1 MMMKKKSLKKYF
13 ILLCCLFF
21 SAIVFNL
28 FLYPLD
34 LVTGG
39 VNGIAILTSHFL
51 NITPA
56 ITIWGISVIL
66 LIFSFFLLDKEQT
79 IASLLSTFLYPFFV
93 YITSLF
99 VRYIVIDLSDYI
111 LISLI
116 VGILLGI
123 SNGILYKIG
132 FSTGGLNIIS
142 QLLYRYFHIPYSKT
156 TFVIN
161 SIIVIIGGFV
171 FGFPMV
177 LYTLIIIF
185 VNSKVIDR
193 VLLGTSKSKAFYITT
208 TKEKQIRKYIIDHL
222 HHSVTIFDVKGG
234 FLFNRKKVLLAVVP
248 SRDYFKLTEG
258 ITLIDKDA
266 FFVACNA
273 YEVEGGK

>member
-171 FGFPMV
+171 FVFPMV
-177 LYTLIIIF
+177 LYALIIIF

-258 ITLIDKDA
+258 IKLIDKDA

>member
-99 VRYIVIDLSDYI
+99 MRYIVIDLSDYI

-132 FSTGGLNIIS
+132 FSTGGLNIMS

-177 LYTLIIIF
+177 LYALIIIF

-258 ITLIDKDA
+258 IKLIDKDA

>member
-1 MMMKKKSLKKYF
+1 MMKKKSLKKYF

-177 LYTLIIIF
+177 LYALIIIF

-258 ITLIDKDA
+258 IKLIDKDA

>member
-99 VRYIVIDLSDYI
+99 MRYIVIDLSDYI

-177 LYTLIIIF
+177 LYALIIIF

-258 ITLIDKDA
+258 IKLIDKDA

>member
-177 LYTLIIIF
+177 LYALIIIF

-258 ITLIDKDA
+258 IKLIDKDA

>member
-1 MMMKKKSLKKYF
+1 MMKKKSLKKYF

-99 VRYIVIDLSDYI
+99 MRYIVIDLSDYI

-132 FSTGGLNIIS
+132 FSTGGLNIMS

-177 LYTLIIIF
+177 LYALIIIF

-258 ITLIDKDA
+258 IKLIDKDA

>member
-1 MMMKKKSLKKYF
+1 MMKKKSLKKYF

-132 FSTGGLNIIS
+132 FSTGGLNIMS

-177 LYTLIIIF
+177 LYALIIIF

-258 ITLIDKDA
+258 IKLIDKDA

>member
-132 FSTGGLNIIS
+132 FSTGGLNIMS

-177 LYTLIIIF
+177 LYALIIIF

-258 ITLIDKDA
+258 IKLIDKDA

>member
-132 FSTGGLNIIS
+132 FSTGGLNIMS

-177 LYTLIIIF
+177 LYALIIIF

-222 HHSVTIFDVKGG
+222 HHSVTSFDVKGG

-258 ITLIDKDA
+258 IKLIDKDA

>member
-177 LYTLIIIF
+177 LYALIIIF